1 MKHQHKKYLPPI
13 FASSRRRACPS
24 LRGSVLLLLFV
35 SACNQ
40 QPPLPAAQV
49 PRGTATVTGTVH
61 FQGTAP
67 EMPTI
72 ENRNCHPGATPIK
85 EESVI
90 VNPNN
95 TLKNVFVYIEAGLAG
110 SVLTGSGAAEP
121 PAKLDQINCQY
132 VPHVVGVQIAQPL
145 ILSSSDAILHNV
157 HYRPTQNRPE
167 NFGFRNAGQTRTV
180 TFSAPEFIRVK
191 CDIHPWMTAHVGVFA
206 NPFFAI
212 TNDTGQFTLPNL
224 PAGTYTV
231 ATWHERFGQLRTQ
244 ITLTDGQPTTTDF
257 TYQPPPNTK

>member
-1 MKHQHKKYLPPI
+1 MNKQHKNELPPT
-13 FASSRRRACPS
+13 FEPSR
-24 LRGSVLLLLFV
+24 LRGSTLLCLLLL
-35 SACNQ
+35 SACDKPQ
-40 QPPLPAAQV
+40 QLPAQQV

-61 FQGTAP
+61 FLGTPP
-67 EMPTI
+67 EMPVI

-90 VNPNN
+90 VNSNQ
-95 TLKNVFVYIEAGLAG
+95 TLKNVFVYIENGP
-110 SVLTGSGAAEP
+110 TGSGAAEP

-132 VPHVVGVQIAQPL
+132 VPHVVGVQIGQPL
-145 ILSSSDAILHNV
+145 ILTSSDAILHNV

-180 TFSAPEFIRVK
+180 SFTAPEFIRVK

-212 TNDTGQFTLPNL
+212 TDDTGQFTLPNL
-224 PAGTYTV
+224 PAGTYTL

-244 ITLTDGQPTTTDF
+244 ITITDGQSTTTDF
-257 TYQPPPNTK
+257 TYQPPPETK